1 MYYGTEGTYNF
12 TNLKEG
18 HKYQIS
24 VFLLANMNTPEISD
38 TPANLRSEWTNMT
51 VTTPCSDLNCV
62 GSPSA
67 STGGSP
73 STSTGESS
81 NSGSPSTNTSPSTG
95 ESPSTGGVGL
105 LVAPVALVTGLLMLI
120 IVF

>member
-1 MYYGTEGTYNF
+1 MMYYGTEGTYNF

-51 VTTPCSDLNCV
+51 VTTPCSDLNC
-62 GSPSA
+62 
-67 STGGSP
+67 GGSP